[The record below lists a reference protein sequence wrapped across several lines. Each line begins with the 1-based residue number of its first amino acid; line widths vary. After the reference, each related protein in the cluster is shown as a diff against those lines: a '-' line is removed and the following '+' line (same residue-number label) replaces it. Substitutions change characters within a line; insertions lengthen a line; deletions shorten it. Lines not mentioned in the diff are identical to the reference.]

1 MKQKRAK
8 QVIAKLQAIHDEGV
22 ALVAEVSALNAAG
35 QIAFDDPRIKRM
47 NELSALADKRNKV
60 AEKINASRRW
70 N

>member
-1 MKQKRAK
+1 MNQKRAK

>member
-1 MKQKRAK
+1 MNQKRAK

-35 QIAFDDPRIKRM
+35 QIAFDGPRIKRM